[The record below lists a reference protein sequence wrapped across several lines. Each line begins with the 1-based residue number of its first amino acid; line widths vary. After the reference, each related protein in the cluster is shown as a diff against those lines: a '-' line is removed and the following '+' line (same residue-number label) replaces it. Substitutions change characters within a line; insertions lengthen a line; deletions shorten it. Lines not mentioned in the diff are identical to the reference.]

1 MGSKID
7 EALENLKE
15 RLSSPR
21 LRAPTTIDGYL
32 RTAKRFLKQFG
43 GGEEPTAKDL
53 RHYFSYRRENNICER
68 FLKTEFYHLKK
79 LALAN
84 DWSWPFTA
92 DDIPYSEEEPNAPA
106 MMPDDI
112 EKLIMAQ
119 HHYLKSERFFLAV
132 FTTWGCRRE
141 EGTRIRKRDF
151 DDESILIRTAK
162 HGRRVRHLI
171 PDVLKP
177 IFAAYRPKQHSP
189 SGLSTM
195 FHSICRKAGVKI
207 EKGYGPHAIRR
218 TLRTLLEWRL
228 AENRL
233 PLSLVA
239 DYQGWAKTSKGI
251 AYGGASMLGVYAH
264 PEILSSDPFYIDRLI
279 YPVHP
284 FLPFWEKATSKKT
297 ARRAGASPGSP
308 AKVQV

>member
-1 MGSKID
+1 DKMGSKID

-32 RTAKRFLKQFG
+32 RTSRRFFKYLG
-43 GGEEPTAKDL
+43 GGEEPTDKDF

-84 DWSWPFTA
+84 NWSWPFTA

-141 EGTRIRKRDF
+141 EGARIRKRDF

-162 HGRRVRHLI
+162 
-171 PDVLKP
+171 
-177 IFAAYRPKQHSP
+177 
-189 SGLSTM
+189 
-195 FHSICRKAGVKI
+195 
-207 EKGYGPHAIRR
+207 
-218 TLRTLLEWRL
+218 
-228 AENRL
+228 
-233 PLSLVA
+233 
-239 DYQGWAKTSKGI
+239 
-251 AYGGASMLGVYAH
+251 
-264 PEILSSDPFYIDRLI
+264 
-279 YPVHP
+279 
-284 FLPFWEKATSKKT
+284 
-297 ARRAGASPGSP
+297 
-308 AKVQV
+308 